1 MTTKCKYI
9 DIRGNE
15 VTLIAMSLDDIV
27 DSLYYNEIVFLDV
40 KGSKLAKLPDPL
52 PANLQILNC
61 EDNLLTEL
69 PELPKS
75 LRMLYARKN
84 RIDKFP
90 DVEHCLEL
98 ENIDLYDNHIYDISV
113 LVPIN
118 VHAIDI
124 SFNKLRKIEYNKL
137 ENNNIKITASF
148 NFLTEV
154 PPKIFRT
161 NMIYDH
167 NEIKETRA
175 RVLDVPMEGPNIP
188 TRTQIASLPKVEIGK
203 IVYSNP
209 QSVHT
214 SSVQNDV
221 NKSLMYILNYNSRNR
236 IGNIDKTFIDKIK
249 RVCMDNMRKN
259 NFFYRLIPRK
269 WLEEKIIPVEA
280 WCKDSTIHSSHGVTY
295 KTLLMRVWEI
305 IQDHEHR
312 EELERV
318 LCEELNDSRGLCFT
332 GRFTR
337 TINCLSGFIE
347 EVRVGISERE
357 QMQNQIASCVE
368 KCRKERFEIDI
379 TKNKVNDILDEFQ
392 VPLLEREAWI
402 EAIE

>member
-1 MTTKCKYI
+1 MIAKYI

-15 VTLIAMSLDDIV
+15 VSLNPVFLDDIV

-52 PANLQILNC
+52 PASLQILNC

-84 RIDKFP
+84 KIEKFP
-90 DVEHCLEL
+90 NVEHCLEL
-98 ENIDLYDNHIYDISV
+98 ENIDLYDNYIYEIGSM
-113 LVPIN
+113 VPSN
-118 VHAIDI
+118 VQAIDI

-137 ENNNIKITASF
+137 GNENIKITASF

-154 PPKIFRT
+154 PPEPFKR

-167 NEIKETRA
+167 NEIKEVRT

-188 TRTQIASLPKVEIGK
+188 TRARIASSPKVEIGK

-221 NKSLMYILNYNSRNR
+221 NKSLNYILNYVSKNR
-236 IGNIDKTFIDKIK
+236 IGRNNEDFIEEIK
-249 RVCMDNMRKN
+249 HVCVDYMRKKKFVYR
-259 NFFYRLIPRK
+259 FFPTQ
-269 WLEEKIIPVEA
+269 WLKARIIPIDV
-280 WCKDSTIHSSHGVTY
+280 WCNDTTIHSIHGVTY
-295 KTLLMRVWEI
+295 KTLLKKVWEI
-305 IQDHEHR
+305 IRDHEHR
-312 EELERV
+312 EELENV
-318 LCEELNDSRGLCFT
+318 LCDELDESRGMCFT

-337 TINCLSGFIE
+337 TINCLSGFVE
-347 EVRVGISERE
+347 EIRVGISERE
-357 QMQNQIASCVE
+357 QMQNQIAACVE
-368 KCRKERFEIDI
+368 QCRNKGFDI
-379 TKNKVNDILDEFQ
+379 ELIKKKVDDILSEFQ

-402 EAIE
+402 EAI